1 MTTQTFGRIAWIGT
15 GKLGLPMAARIA
27 AAGYDIVGYDTSP
40 ERITEAKRRK
50 LVTAGFVADA
60 VKGAKAVFTSLPDD
74 KIMISAIAGQG
85 GLLSVMPKDA
95 ILVETSTVSPE
106 ASAEVAKAAA
116 AASITYLRS
125 PISGN
130 PVSVENGAAS
140 VLCSGPKEAFDQI
153 QPIVAAFSKSQK
165 WLGTSEQARYGKL
178 AINLGVAVTS
188 GMIAEA
194 LVMAEKGGISRHDM
208 LEVLCESVMGSPF
221 MKYKAPPLERN
232 DYTPTFTCK
241 QMIKDVDL
249 IIGACQ
255 SVGVPAPLTAIMRQ
269 QYSALISR
277 GHADEDFIAT
287 VKLTEDLA
295 GVRRNSKGDV
305 KS

>member
-1 MTTQTFGRIAWIGT
+1 MTTTQNFGKIAWIGT

-27 AAGYDIVGYDTSP
+27 AAGYAIVGYDVSE

-60 VKGAKAVFTSLPDD
+60 VKGAKVVFTSLPDD
-74 KIMISAIAGQG
+74 KVLLTAVAGAG
-85 GLLSVMPKDA
+85 GLISVMPQDA

-106 ASAEVAKAAA
+106 ASVEVAKAAA
-116 AASITYLRS
+116 ARHITYVRS
-125 PISGN
+125 PVSGN
-130 PVSVENGAAS
+130 PVSVEAGIAS
-140 VLCSGPKEAFDQI
+140 VLCSGPKEAFDKI
-153 QPIVAAFSKSQK
+153 KPIVAAFSKSQK
-165 WLGTSEQARYGKL
+165 WLGEGEQARYGKL

-221 MKYKAPPLERN
+221 MKYKAPPLEKN

-249 IIGACQ
+249 ILGACQ

-277 GHADEDFIAT
+277 GHANEDFIAT

-295 GVRRNSKGDV
+295 GVGK
-305 KS
+305 K

>member
-1 MTTQTFGRIAWIGT
+1 MTTQSFGRIAWIGT

-74 KIMISAIAGQG
+74 KILLTAVAGPG
-85 GLLSVMPKDA
+85 GLLSVIPADA

-116 AASITYLRS
+116 EKKVTYLRS
-125 PISGN
+125 PVSGN
-130 PVSVENGAAS
+130 PVSVEAGIAS
-140 VLCSGPKEAFDQI
+140 VLCSGPKAAFERV
-153 QPIVAAFSKSQK
+153 QPVLAAFSKSQK
-165 WLGTSEQARYGKL
+165 WLGPAEQARFAKL
-178 AINLGVAVTS
+178 AVNQMIAVTS
-188 GMIAEA
+188 GAMAEA
-194 LVMAEKGGISRHDM
+194 MVMAEKGGMSRKDI

-221 MKYKAPPLERN
+221 VKYKAPPLEKG
-232 DYTPTFTCK
+232 DYTPTFTCR
-241 QMIKDVDL
+241 QMIKDIDL
-249 IIGACQ
+249 ILGACQ
-255 SVGVPAPLTAIMRQ
+255 STGVPAPLTAIMRQ

-277 GHADEDFIAT
+277 GHENDDFIAT

-295 GVRRNSKGDV
+295 GVGKKG
-305 KS
+305 